1 MKIKIIVFIL
11 MAAFTARLHGQRPFK
26 YYNLDNIVTV
36 KGEITDIK
44 REPCYRQNDFIV
56 IYLTDRQDEKQ
67 YKVEV
72 SPRWFYH
79 IDLVKGNKI
88 EVSGA
93 LNRVNGDYLIM
104 ASSILFEG
112 ELYHFRDRNGFPL
125 WRGRG
130 KRQQRSGRMRRRGG
144 R

>member
-1 MKIKIIVFIL
+1 MKINIIVFIL
-11 MAAFTARLHGQRPFK
+11 VAALTAQLHGQRSFK

-44 REPCYRQNDFIV
+44 VEPCYRKSDFIV
-56 IYLTDRQDEKQ
+56 IYLSDRQDEKR
-67 YKVEV
+67 YRVEV

-79 IDLVKGNKI
+79 IDLVKGNKV

-93 LNRVNGDYLIM
+93 LNRVNGEHLIM

-112 ELYHFRDRNGFPL
+112 ELYHFRDRDGFPL
-125 WRGRG
+125 WRGKG
-130 KRQQRSGRMRRRGG
+130 KRRQRSGRMRRRG
-144 R
+144 RR